1 MHMSSFKRLFKQ
13 YVFNKK
19 TLEKTENA
27 MKNKQSRDRQHWA
40 QDTERRQQDRKLT
53 R

>member
-1 MHMSSFKRLFKQ
+1 MHMSSFKCLLKQ

-27 MKNKQSRDRQHWA
+27 IKK
-40 QDTERRQQDRKLT
+40 
-53 R
+53 